1 MTTQDEKEIANAPA
15 EPAPSVNEPAP
26 TAPAPEPEKPAAKHE
41 VVDRHAPIG
50 QMELPQEITQRF
62 KKNKELRVGDTF
74 HYCPPTQNGEHLG
87 KITAI
92 EKQSDG
98 FTTYTYE
105 IIR

>member
-1 MTTQDEKEIANAPA
+1 VTTDNEQVTANAPA
-15 EPAPSVNEPAP
+15 EPATSVNEPAP
-26 TAPAPEPEKPAAKHE
+26 TAPAPEPEKPEAKHE
-41 VVDRHAPIG
+41 TVDRHAAIG
-50 QMELPQEITQRF
+50 QMELAPEITQRF
-62 KKNKELRVGDTF
+62 KKNRELRVGDTF
-74 HYCPPTQNGEHLG
+74 HYCPPTPSGEHIA